1 MTGNMRFLPPGFP
14 RPVVPSPAV
23 TGERVCGGEGG
34 RASSSHFCPSA
45 AIDPANHHLCEKK
58 CWAPARAA
66 GSTLPPLPR
75 VASSLCRR
83 PPPQCS
89 SPRLPGKGAGKE
101 RSEWNWG
108 SLQCQRLLSNDG
120 LLPDPALRAGNS
132 LPAHLSPTMKAFSPL
147 VPLQK

>member
-1 MTGNMRFLPPGFP
+1 MEGK
-14 RPVVPSPAV
+14 
-23 TGERVCGGEGG
+23 GG

-45 AIDPANHHLCEKK
+45 VIDPANHHLCEKK

-75 VASSLCRR
+75 VASSLCSR
-83 PPPQCS
+83 PPTAPPPRPASNSADMVQCS

-132 LPAHLSPTMKAFSPL
+132 LPALLSSTMKAFFPL

>member
-1 MTGNMRFLPPGFP
+1 MRFLPPGFP

-75 VASSLCRR
+75 VASSLCSR
-83 PPPQCS
+83 PPPLPPLPALLQILQIWFSAAAPACRERGQGRRDQSGIGVPFSARGS
-89 SPRLPGKGAGKE
+89 SAMMASCLT
-101 RSEWNWG
+101 
-108 SLQCQRLLSNDG
+108 LLSG
-120 LLPDPALRAGNS
+120 LETPS
-132 LPAHLSPTMKAFSPL
+132 LPTSPP
-147 VPLQK
+147 P

>member
-75 VASSLCRR
+75 VASSLCSR
-83 PPPQCS
+83 PPHCPP
-89 SPRLPGKGAGKE
+89 SPPCFKFCRYGSVQQPPPAGKGGRE
-101 RSEWNWG
+101 GEIRVELGFPS
-108 SLQCQRLLSNDG
+108 
-120 LLPDPALRAGNS
+120 
-132 LPAHLSPTMKAFSPL
+132 
-147 VPLQK
+147 VPEAPQQ